1 MFITARIDSI
11 FFFSTAVHIYNFHI
25 FTAIIHHLEGFV
37 WIQHNDQIP
46 TSLLAQ
52 LVERSTGIAEVMGSN
67 PVQAWIFSKYEDRFY
82 IRRVI
87 KYYQLSWERKLATAK
102 SLKADVSSVSDWRR
116 ADARSVNLQSLWGG
130 QFTFSIQLIT
140 LNYPFI
146 ISHRRSTTVSLE
158 THALNADKLL
168 KTAGAVG
175 WTRLS
180 NCTVRYRKRSVFIK
194 SFILWL
200 IQQVVD
206 IIYLDPLSLV
216 IFLLTVHHWYIYIYS
231 RVSCFMSDNDGWC

>member
-1 MFITARIDSI
+1 M
-11 FFFSTAVHIYNFHI
+11 
-25 FTAIIHHLEGFV
+25 
-37 WIQHNDQIP
+37 
-46 TSLLAQ
+46 
-52 LVERSTGIAEVMGSN
+52 
-67 PVQAWIFSKYEDRFY
+67 
-82 IRRVI
+82 
-87 KYYQLSWERKLATAK
+87 
-102 SLKADVSSVSDWRR
+102 
-116 ADARSVNLQSLWGG
+116 
-130 QFTFSIQLIT
+130 FSIQLIT
-140 LNYPFI
+140 LNYPLM

-168 KTAGAVG
+168 KTAEAVG

-216 IFLLTVHHWYIYIYS
+216 IFLLTVHHWDIYIYTHVWA
-231 RVSCFMSDNDGWC
+231 VSWAIMMADVKPMSLLTVLPNSEEQVEPTAAKPKNWLNDEVFCS

>member
-11 FFFSTAVHIYNFHI
+11 FCFSTAVHIYNFHI

-87 KYYQLSWERKLATAK
+87 KCYQLSWERKLATAK
-102 SLKADVSSVSDWRR
+102 SLKADVSSISDWRR
-116 ADARSVNLQSLWGG
+116 AD
-130 QFTFSIQLIT
+130 
-140 LNYPFI
+140 
-146 ISHRRSTTVSLE
+146 E
-158 THALNADKLL
+158 THPLNADKLL

-206 IIYLDPLSLV
+206 II
-216 IFLLTVHHWYIYIYS
+216 
-231 RVSCFMSDNDGWC
+231 SC